1 VLRPSPGSSATSCW
15 LVVFAA
21 AALLMPPS
29 ASAHVRSSTV
39 AVDYRTRVF
48 ALPTPLRQ
56 VISARIYESDRAV
69 HLTVA
74 PGHTAVILGY
84 LREPFVRVAAGGV
97 EVNASTPTAGAAGLL
112 TRVPLHSVGWQRL
125 SKGRT
130 VTWHDNRVR
139 ALPRG
144 IERGRWTIPFVI
156 DGHPTQLEG
165 ELWRVH
171 APVWWPWLAM
181 GVPFVLV
188 ALLVFVRRRS
198 AVRSAAAVFGLVA
211 GAGLIA
217 SGAGFAFDMYASS
230 GKWIEL
236 ANELAFVV
244 VGVTVIARGS
254 PNARAIAGGS
264 LGLLGLAAGGIAFPV
279 LLHGVVLSILP
290 SDGARALVALTIWSA
305 AVATALGLFTF
316 EDMLDDLSKLAEP

>member
-1 VLRPSPGSSATSCW
+1 MPRPLW
-15 LVVFAA
+15 LMVFAV
-21 AALLMPPS
+21 AALLTPPS

-48 ALPTPLRQ
+48 VLPAPLRQ

-69 HLTVA
+69 RLTVA

-84 LREPFVRVAAGGV
+84 LREPFVRITAGGV
-97 EVNASTPTAGAAGLL
+97 EVNASAPTAGGAGLL

-125 SKGRT
+125 SKGRS

-144 IERGRWTIPFVI
+144 IERARWKIPLVV

-165 ELWRVH
+165 ELWRVQ
-171 APVWWPWLAM
+171 APVWWPWLVM
-181 GVPFVLV
+181 GVPFALV

-198 AVRSAAAVFGLVA
+198 AVRSAAAAFGLVA

-217 SGAGFAFDMYASS
+217 SGAGFAFDMYASG

-236 ANELAFVV
+236 GNELAFVV

-254 PNARAIAGGS
+254 PNARGIAGGS
-264 LGLLGLAAGGIAFPV
+264 LGLLGLAAGAIKFPV
-279 LLHGVVLSILP
+279 FAHGVVLSILP
-290 SDGARALVALTIWSA
+290 PDGARALVALTIWSA
-305 AVATALGLFTF
+305 AMATVLGLFTF
-316 EDMLDDLSKLAEP
+316 EDMLGGVSELAEP